1 MSRFWSLFSLYHVPQ
16 FHVSTVVP
24 RSTLHHWST
33 PHRCHPTYTI
43 HSHIQYQLSSI
54 LQFFLHTRCFPT
66 ATIKDKLPMSS
77 NHLILCMLDEVLRPL
92 DSQLIGCPAVV
103 ADSKY
108 SVLWDRLFFIPSR
121 QVIFA
126 GKDGK
131 RWNFP
136 ASSVGSLNQSYPLT
150 IARLDR
156 LWPVSSI

>member
-1 MSRFWSLFSLYHVPQ
+1 MALM
-16 FHVSTVVP
+16 
-24 RSTLHHWST
+24 
-33 PHRCHPTYTI
+33 
-43 HSHIQYQLSSI
+43 
-54 LQFFLHTRCFPT
+54 
-66 ATIKDKLPMSS
+66 AIKDKQPMSS
-77 NHLILCMLDEVLRPL
+77 NHLILCMLDEVLRTL

-126 GKDGK
+126 GKDGE

-136 ASSVGSLNQSYPLT
+136 ASSVGSLNQSHPLT